1 MSMSTEGLNQAVGL
15 LARIVGGISTAVE
28 LNQTERLP
36 ALRAHAETIEAMI
49 AEGRDPTV
57 ADFDKLS
64 VAISDNID
72 VVMQRAQDARDLKG

>member
-36 ALRAHAETIEAMI
+36 ALRAHAEAIETMI
-49 AEGRDPTV
+49 ADGREPTE
-57 ADFDKLS
+57 ADFDEL
-64 VAISDNID
+64 AIAINDNID
-72 VVMQRAQDARDLKG
+72 AVSRRADDARGA